1 MENAFYIATCRF
13 HVKEKDR
20 LLITGYFLD
29 NRPDGNRIEIRLD
42 GKKLFY
48 TTDGIRLHPLKFRK
62 IRKRL
67 ITKQFFLWIHLPKDW
82 REASRLEVLQS
93 YRGKEELMKTFAVS
107 ELKNLEKWL
116 ANSIDKV
123 NTEEKGFSVEG
134 WYYRRKKCNRFGF
147 WMRIKNELEMKEE
160 KKSGVWMCCESIRN
174 VKRKR
179 LPGLRHFMRK
189 VFRENW
195 KYALKKKRKMR
206 KRS

>member
-67 ITKQFFLWIHLPKDW
+67 ITKQFFLWISSS
-82 REASRLEVLQS
+82 ERLERSVQTGS
-93 YRGKEELMKTFAVS
+93 IAVVS
-107 ELKNLEKWL
+107 WKRR
-116 ANSIDKV
+116 ID
-123 NTEEKGFSVEG
+123 EDLCSQ
-134 WYYRRKKCNRFGF
+134 
-147 WMRIKNELEMKEE
+147 
-160 KKSGVWMCCESIRN
+160 
-174 VKRKR
+174 
-179 LPGLRHFMRK
+179 
-189 VFRENW
+189 
-195 KYALKKKRKMR
+195 
-206 KRS
+206 

>member
-42 GKKLFY
+42 GKELFY

-82 REASRLEVLQS
+82 REVQTGSI
-93 YRGKEELMKTFAVS
+93 AVVS
-107 ELKNLEKWL
+107 WKRR
-116 ANSIDKV
+116 ID
-123 NTEEKGFSVEG
+123 EDLCSQ
-134 WYYRRKKCNRFGF
+134 
-147 WMRIKNELEMKEE
+147 
-160 KKSGVWMCCESIRN
+160 
-174 VKRKR
+174 
-179 LPGLRHFMRK
+179 
-189 VFRENW
+189 
-195 KYALKKKRKMR
+195 
-206 KRS
+206 

>member
-107 ELKNLEKWL
+107 ELKKKDFQ
-116 ANSIDKV
+116 SRDGII
-123 NTEEKGFSVEG
+123 EG
-134 WYYRRKKCNRFGF
+134 KMHRFGF
-147 WMRIKNELEMKEE
+147 WMRIRM
-160 KKSGVWMCCESIRN
+160 
-174 VKRKR
+174 
-179 LPGLRHFMRK
+179 
-189 VFRENW
+189 NW
-195 KYALKKKRKMR
+195 R
-206 KRS
+206 

>member
-67 ITKQFFLWIHLPKDW
+67 ITKQFFLWIQGLSRSGTTIATGLLLGNKKAAVAQFSFLMVLAPILGETLL
-82 REASRLEVLQS
+82 EAASGDLTAGIATGTLAAGFAASFITGCLACKFMIEIVK
-93 YRGKEELMKTFAVS
+93 RGKLIWFSLYCALAGLVS
-107 ELKNLEKWL
+107 IL
-116 ANSIDKV
+116 SY
-123 NTEEKGFSVEG
+123 F
-134 WYYRRKKCNRFGF
+134 C
-147 WMRIKNELEMKEE
+147 
-160 KKSGVWMCCESIRN
+160 
-174 VKRKR
+174 
-179 LPGLRHFMRK
+179 
-189 VFRENW
+189 
-195 KYALKKKRKMR
+195 
-206 KRS
+206 